1 MTWTTTLDNHTKL
14 KKAHTTILVMQ
25 SEEGVPFTIDSSM
38 SRQPSVD
45 EWWWGVWN
53 EFSVQLNN
61 VTLYQPE
68 FDIDDEDEEELP
80 VDEEEEEEDEE
91 TPDGWPRSGIPE
103 ALTP

>member
-1 MTWTTTLDNHTKL
+1 MTLTTTSTTTQKL
-14 KKAHTTILVMQ
+14 KKAYTTVLPRHAERRRCSVHHR
-25 SEEGVPFTIDSSM
+25 FTDA
-38 SRQPSVD
+38 RRDCRRVVV
-45 EWWWGVWN
+45 GVWN

-91 TPDGWPRSGIPE
+91 TRMMASSGIPE
-103 ALTP
+103 ALTS